1 MLDKVDLLVVFWV
14 VCAFVQLSLSH
25 LISFFTSFL
34 SQFLDP
40 TWTNYNPLYPMR
52 VIEPMGLLVGNDIVL
67 FGGFFNGIANV
78 TNHTYARSVTNT
90 SGTWR
95 RMDDV
100 PLPGGLTHAAEV
112 AVGLKVY
119 LCGGYSVYP
128 GPHRS
133 SCYIYDHAATPG
145 NQWST
150 LSNLPIGSAG
160 AGMIYD
166 SALNALFYSGG
177 RQSYNFSNPGT
188 FDVTHTWKYSFQ
200 NTSAGWVA
208 STPIP
213 YEANHQSAV
222 THTDAFGKQR
232 HFYMGGQERL
242 YECCRNKDALY
253 EFVVRTE
260 TWVRR
265 ANMPLARGHATASTR
280 AIGCGFFIAGG
291 SVNSPIGIL
300 NRTTDMSYYDIP
312 SDRWMRLGDVPF
324 PGATP
329 VVVAPPN
336 SGYLYFVNQRP
347 NVSRRRLAA

>member
-1 MLDKVDLLVVFWV
+1 
-14 VCAFVQLSLSH
+14 
-25 LISFFTSFL
+25 
-34 SQFLDP
+34 
-40 TWTNYNPLYPMR
+40 
-52 VIEPMGLLVGNDIVL
+52 MGLVGDDIVM

-78 TNHTYARSVTNT
+78 TNHTYARSVRNPTE
-90 SGTWR
+90 TWR

-128 GPHRS
+128 GPHRN
-133 SCYIYDHAATPG
+133 SCYVYDHAIAPG
-145 NQWST
+145 SGSQWST
-150 LSNLPIGSAG
+150 LANIPIGSAG

-166 SALNALFYSGG
+166 AASNTLFYSGG

-188 FDVTHTWKYSFQ
+188 FDVTHTWKYSFDHP
-200 NTSAGWVA
+200 SVGWVA

-213 YEANHQSAV
+213 YMANHQSAV
-222 THTDAFGKQR
+222 THTDSFGKQR
-232 HFYMGGQERL
+232 HFYLGGQERL
-242 YECCRNKDALY
+242 YECCRNKNETY
-253 EFVVRTE
+253 EFITSTE

-265 ANMPLARGHATASTR
+265 SSMPLARGHATASTR
-280 AIGCGFFIAGG
+280 SIGCGFIIAGG

-312 SDRWMRLGDVPF
+312 SDCWTRIGDVPF

-329 VVVAPPN
+329 VVVIPPN
-336 SGYLYFVNQRP
+336 SGFIHFVNQRP
-347 NVSRRRLAA
+347 SSSRRRIAA